1 VSTQHKRSLYAF
13 MAVAVVCIVLLGYS
27 LRG

>member
-13 MAVAVVCIVLLGYS
+13 MLVALLCVALIGYS
-27 LRG
+27 VRG